1 MPSSPFAGISAPL
14 ITGLFAA
21 WKPPFRRRRKGDS
34 RISGLPATGGAFP
47 RPPEAPFPLSTNY
60 EETMLL
66 KDKKCLIFGVAN
78 NRSIAY
84 GIASCFKEQGARLA
98 FSYAG
103 EAIHKRVEPISEELG
118 GEFIFPCD
126 VTSDEDIAAAKSALN
141 RRRPHAIKGRASYTK
156 KGGVLRNAAFLS
168 SNAMGAS
175 GCRSCRRN
183 NFRHNC
189 SRPYWQGEFRVRRKS
204 PCTSGRC
211 SRRPRFQEDRRRCKR

>member
-1 MPSSPFAGISAPL
+1 MRENRRRNSLSQRASSELARTPSATLGRRKTGGRKRLPARMADAIKPVRGISAPL

-34 RISGLPATGGAFP
+34 RISGLPVTGGAFP

-103 EAIHKRVEPISEELG
+103 EAIPQARGTHL
-118 GEFIFPCD
+118 
-126 VTSDEDIAAAKSALN
+126 
-141 RRRPHAIKGRASYTK
+141 RRA
-156 KGGVLRNAAFLS
+156 
-168 SNAMGAS
+168 
-175 GCRSCRRN
+175 RR
-183 NFRHNC
+183 
-189 SRPYWQGEFRVRRKS
+189 
-204 PCTSGRC
+204 
-211 SRRPRFQEDRRRCKR
+211 